1 MEETRLT
8 KRQMET
14 LEFLESFRRGRGY
27 SPTVREVAGGL
38 GVSSVATVAEHLD
51 SLEARG
57 LIVRERDR
65 ARSVLLTDRAS
76 ELLSARGGRGGGRGG
91 GTLIPLMGTIA
102 AGEPIEAVAV
112 REEIEVP
119 AALAGGSRS
128 YALKVRGSSMIDEGI
143 FDGDYVVV
151 EENPSPENGET
162 VVALIDGERAT
173 LKKFYRERSGGA
185 ARIRLQPANPEME
198 PIVLGAGERVEI
210 QGRVRGVLR
219 IL

>member
-14 LEFLESFRRGRGY
+14 LEFLGSFRRENGY
-27 SPTVREVAGGL
+27 SPTVREVAGRL
-38 GVSSVATVAEHLD
+38 GVSSSATVAEHLD
-51 SLEARG
+51 SLEAGG
-57 LIVRERDR
+57 LIVRRRDH

-76 ELLSARGGRGGGRGG
+76 RLLSSRGGAGGRG

-112 REEIEVP
+112 PEQIEVT
-119 AALAGGSRS
+119 ATLAGGRV

-173 LKKFYRERSGGA
+173 LKKLYRERAAGGG
-185 ARIRLQPANPEME
+185 RIRLQPANPEME
-198 PIVLGAGERVEI
+198 PIVPGPDERVEI
-210 QGRVRGVLR
+210 QGRVRAVLR

>member
-14 LEFLESFRRGRGY
+14 LEFLGSFRRENGY

-38 GVSSVATVAEHLD
+38 GVSSSATVAEHLD
-51 SLEARG
+51 SLEAGG
-57 LIVRERDR
+57 LIARQRDH

-76 ELLSARGGRGGGRGG
+76 RLLSSRGGAGGRGD
-91 GTLIPLMGTIA
+91 TLIPLMGTIA

-112 REEIEVP
+112 PEQIEVP
-119 AALAGGSRS
+119 ATLAGGRV
-128 YALKVRGSSMIDEGI
+128 YALKVRGSSMIEEGI
-143 FDGDYVVV
+143 FDGDYVIV

-173 LKKFYRERSGGA
+173 LKKLYRERSAGGW
-185 ARIRLQPANPEME
+185 RIRLQPANPEME
-198 PIVLGAGERVEI
+198 PIVPGPDERVDI
-210 QGRVRGVLR
+210 QGRVRAVIRML
-219 IL
+219 